1 MPEASWRADDA
12 LSAKLA
18 LLHGLM
24 SSSFHSANN
33 DLAGIVT
40 GLELAGRL
48 ASQPDLAAI
57 LEDTRDATLALSR
70 RLERTARAFRPPRP
84 SERRFEPL
92 TELLSS
98 AERLAHEA
106 YTGPSPEAMSS
117 RVLSPEQPVVVGLY
131 PWLAASAIAA
141 LIRNGWEAGSPEV
154 LVTGESEGNSLVVTV
169 TDQGEG
175 IPGDRLHEVV
185 EPFVSSKPHPHWGLG
200 LTQALSCVARHNGA
214 LTLVSRGA
222 GQGTRATLFFEVDR
236 R

>member
-1 MPEASWRADDA
+1 MPEASWRADDS
-12 LSAKLA
+12 LSAKLT

-33 DLAGIVT
+33 DLAAIVT
-40 GLELAGRL
+40 SLELASRL

-57 LEDTRDATLALSR
+57 LEETRDATLAMSR
-70 RLERTARAFRPPRP
+70 RLEQTARAFRPARP

-106 YTGPSPEAMSS
+106 YTGPSPEGMSS

-154 LVTGESEGNSLVVTV
+154 LVTGEPEGNSLVVTV
-169 TDQGEG
+169 IDQGEG
-175 IPGDRLHEVV
+175 IPADRLHEVV
-185 EPFVSSKPHPHWGLG
+185 EPFVSTKPHPHWGLG

-222 GQGTRATLFFEVDR
+222 GQGTSATLFFEVDR